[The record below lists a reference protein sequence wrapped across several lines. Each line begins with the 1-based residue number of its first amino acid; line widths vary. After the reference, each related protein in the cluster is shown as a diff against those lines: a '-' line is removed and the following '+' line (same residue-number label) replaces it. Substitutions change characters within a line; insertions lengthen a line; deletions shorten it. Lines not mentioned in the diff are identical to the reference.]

1 MDVED
6 KGLLFPFIQEMFLFV
21 ILDLRWYVFLPFFVF
36 IYKLLRRVDTNALSK
51 TNVNYFVYMVDKN
64 KIISEEVIGFVTRC
78 LEEEI
83 HPETCP
89 PWN

>member
-1 MDVED
+1 MVC
-6 KGLLFPFIQEMFLFV
+6 LST
-21 ILDLRWYVFLPFFVF
+21 ILCVHLD
-36 IYKLLRRVDTNALSK
+36 IYHKLLRRVDTHALSK